1 MAQAS
6 PLGRTSD
13 PSGPTKLKNQQK
25 LRERKCRKLGRLSG
39 KLQKVLPDTS
49 LSGVIRA
56 PLVRFTPTGIADAA
70 HSFDIKQ
77 VLSCL
82 DKAGTI
88 AERDNDRY
96 GRLTK
101 CIRIKGGGIARGYV
115 INPAA
120 LLAATEE

>member
-1 MAQAS
+1 
-6 PLGRTSD
+6 
-13 PSGPTKLKNQQK
+13 
-25 LRERKCRKLGRLSG
+25 
-39 KLQKVLPDTS
+39 
-49 LSGVIRA
+49 
-56 PLVRFTPTGIADAA
+56 
-70 HSFDIKQ
+70 